1 MVDSRDTQHICVN
14 REAFASY
21 TSIGDDNEIVYP
33 GDSRTTKVLVK
44 GKLLLKLTSEKTLVL
59 TDVLNA
65 PTMCA
70 KQISLALINK
80 TIVNVP
86 F

>member
-44 GKLLLKLTSEKTLVL
+44 GKLLLKLTSGKTLALV
-59 TDVLNA
+59 DVLNF
-65 PTMCA
+65 PTMHA
-70 KQISLALINK
+70 KLFQICLHFQNNYL
-80 TIVNVP
+80 
-86 F
+86 